1 MSISEQINNIVEHY
15 APLFLVMDDIR
26 QIRLTLQY
34 VIRDSRNIGLT
45 KEVVDLINEGGGD
58 IVLLSQAAEMHLER
72 IREEREEL
80 EEVRKE
86 KKKLERKSAEETLDE
101 LLTKYDLDLSQYIT
115 DEDVEQYAEYHELVI
130 GRRL

>member
-1 MSISEQINNIVEHY
+1 MNTSEQINNIVEHY

-45 KEVVDLINEGGGD
+45 KEVVDLINESKGD
-58 IVLLSQAAEMHLER
+58 ITALIRVAENYLTS
-72 IREEREEL
+72 IEEARDEL
-80 EEVRKE
+80 DEVRKE
-86 KKKLERKSAEETLDE
+86 KKKLERESAEETLDE